1 MRTSAPT
8 LVGFGPAMTPATSR
22 CSGFARFWPLAAGL
36 LLLALLWFG
45 PLPESARGSFAAHMA
60 LHMGLVVLAAPLL
73 ALGLARAFPGLIA
86 GLSPAAAI
94 AASLVEFVAVW
105 AWHAPALHDAARA
118 DASIFVLEQASFLAA
133 GVLLWASAIGAAG
146 DGRPAARAA
155 GVVALLVTSMHM
167 TLLGALLLLAPRPLY
182 ACAEFCSP
190 AAALTPLGDQQLGG
204 VLMLLVGGAAYLTGG
219 LALLASILRERAPS
233 GGTG

>member
-1 MRTSAPT
+1 MRTGAPI
-8 LVGFGPAMTPATSR
+8 LADYGPAMTPAASKW
-22 CSGFARFWPLAAGL
+22 SAAVHLWPLAAGL

-45 PLPESARGSFAAHMA
+45 PLPEIARGSFAAHMA

-86 GLSPAAAI
+86 GLSPAVAI

-118 DASIFVLEQASFLAA
+118 ETSIFVLEQASFLAA
-133 GVLLWASAIGAAG
+133 GILLWASAIGAAG
-146 DGRPAARAA
+146 AGRPAARAA

-182 ACAEFCSP
+182 ACAELCSP
-190 AAALTPLGDQQLGG
+190 AAPLTPLGDQQLGG
-204 VLMLLVGGAAYLTGG
+204 VLMLLVGGSAYLTGG
-219 LALLASILRERAPS
+219 LALLASLLREQTPS